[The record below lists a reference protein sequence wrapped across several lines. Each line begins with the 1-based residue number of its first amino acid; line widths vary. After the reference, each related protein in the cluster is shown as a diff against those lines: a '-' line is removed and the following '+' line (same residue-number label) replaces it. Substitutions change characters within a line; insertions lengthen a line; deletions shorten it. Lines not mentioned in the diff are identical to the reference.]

1 MKSTFA
7 TAVVIAVV
15 LLLWLGSGQFSAGQ
29 PDAAEVADSTEES
42 VKKVPRVRTE
52 ISRAE
57 LFVVQVSASGN
68 TQAKRSVQVKAE
80 TSGRVVKLPVEKGA
94 VVERGDILCELAI
107 EDREI
112 RLEKAKASLRHAKL
126 EHAGIVQL
134 SKEGL
139 QAEVHI
145 ASALVNLTN
154 ARANLKTQ
162 QLDLAYLTIRAP
174 FRGIV
179 QGRPVDIGDF
189 LQKGNVCAEIL
200 DPDPMLVV
208 AHISERDVDY
218 LEIGGEAEVE
228 FSRKAT
234 LGTISFISHAAD
246 PITRTYR
253 IEIEIVNAD
262 FALRDGLSA
271 KVLLP
276 QEAVRAHRVTPAL
289 LSLNDAGEIGIKIV
303 DERNEVKFVR
313 VDIVSDTTEGIWLTG
328 LPQSMQVITLGQ
340 GLVFDG
346 QVVDVVT
353 ADAMTALKANLSKA
367 N

>member
-1 MKSTFA
+1 MKSTYA

-234 LGTISFISHAAD
+234 LGTICFISHAAD

-253 IEIEIVNAD
+253 IEIVYTQ
-262 FALRDGLSA
+262 SA
-271 KVLLP
+271 K
-276 QEAVRAHRVTPAL
+276 
-289 LSLNDAGEIGIKIV
+289 K
-303 DERNEVKFVR
+303 
-313 VDIVSDTTEGIWLTG
+313 
-328 LPQSMQVITLGQ
+328 
-340 GLVFDG
+340 
-346 QVVDVVT
+346 
-353 ADAMTALKANLSKA
+353 
-367 N
+367 